1 MPGKRGRPKKTE
13 KTEKVWTDKSEE
25 KEYINKKL
33 GNISNLQD
41 EINSMLDEI
50 DTLPQ
55 DLIPPKDLLPG
66 LDFEY
71 SKYDYEK
78 DIEMIKED
86 AAETLEC
93 LSSLYLNDTLMR
105 KKNVM
110 SIIKNDAETI
120 SDIKFSLSCAKRGLV
135 NCMKQIDA
143 GANDPE
149 MHVAVNAYQKEIR
162 DSSKM
167 INDLSTKMK
176 SFYKELRD
184 EYEHKE
190 INEQQKVEEQ
200 QSQIEEQK
208 VSDDLVIFDQ
218 RKWNKI
224 IEDFKKDPT
233 LLQGQ
238 GFGTGGISPSGSVN
252 QEPFSN
258 P

>member
-1 MPGKRGRPKKTE
+1 MATKGRPKKTKDE
-13 KTEKVWTDKSEE
+13 WDKKENTEV
-25 KEYINKKL
+25 INKKL

-41 EINSMLDEI
+41 EINLMLDEI
-50 DTLPQ
+50 NTLPE

-71 SKYDYEK
+71 SKYDYDR

-86 AAETLEC
+86 AKETLEC
-93 LSSLYLNDTLMR
+93 LSSLYLNDELMN

-143 GANDPE
+143 GANDPD

-167 INDLSTKMK
+167 INDLQGKMK

-184 EYEHKE
+184 EYVHKE
-190 INEQQKVEEQ
+190 IIEQQKSEEEKEIQ
-200 QSQIEEQK
+200 QLEK
-208 VSDDLVIFDQ
+208 KDDLVIFDQ
-218 RKWNKI
+218 RKWNKLI
-224 IEDFKKDPT
+224 DDFKKDPT
-233 LLQGQ
+233 LLGGQ
-238 GFGTGGISPSGSVN
+238 IFGT
-252 QEPFSN
+252 
-258 P
+258 

>member
-1 MPGKRGRPKKTE
+1 MAGKRGRPKKTE
-13 KTEKVWTDKSEE
+13 SKVKDNWDKTEE
-25 KEYINKKL
+25 KEFINKKL
-33 GNISNLQD
+33 GSIADLQD
-41 EINSMLDEI
+41 EITSMLDEI
-50 DTLPQ
+50 NTLPE

-71 SKYDYEK
+71 TKYDYEK

-86 AAETLEC
+86 AKETLEC
-93 LSSLYLNDTLMR
+93 LSSLYLSMEQMK

-162 DSSKM
+162 DSAKM
-167 INDLSTKMK
+167 INDLQAKMK

-184 EYEHKE
+184 EYTHKE
-190 INEQQKVEEQ
+190 INEQQKVDEQKEQ
-200 QSQIEEQK
+200 QQLTEK
-208 VSDDLVIFDQ
+208 KDDVQIFDQ
-218 RKWNKI
+218 RKMNKI
-224 IEDFKKDPT
+224 IEELQKDPT
-233 LLQGQ
+233 LLKNLDI
-238 GFGTGGISPSGSVN
+238 FGEN
-252 QEPFSN
+252 KKD
-258 P
+258 

>member
-1 MPGKRGRPKKTE
+1 MAAKRGRPKKTE
-13 KTEKVWTDKSEE
+13 MDAYDV
-25 KEYINKKL
+25 KENKDFINKKL

-55 DLIPPKDLLPG
+55 DLMPPKDLLPG

-71 SKYDYEK
+71 TKYDYEK
-78 DIEMIKED
+78 DVEMIKED
-86 AAETLEC
+86 AKETLEC
-93 LSSLYLNDTLMR
+93 LSSLYLNDDLMR

-143 GANDPE
+143 GANDPD

-167 INDLSTKMK
+167 INDLQAKMK

-184 EYEHKE
+184 EYVHKE
-190 INEQQKVEEQ
+190 I
-200 QSQIEEQK
+200 IEQK
-208 VSDDLVIFDQ
+208 KAEEEKEIEILDKKDDLIIFDQ
-218 RKWNKI
+218 RKWNKLI
-224 IEDFKKDPT
+224 DDFKKDPT
-233 LLQGQ
+233 LLNGQ
-238 GFGTGGISPSGSVN
+238 MFGTDGKS
-252 QEPFSN
+252 
-258 P
+258 

>member
-1 MPGKRGRPKKTE
+1 MR
-13 KTEKVWTDKSEE
+13 SQA
-25 KEYINKKL
+25 
-33 GNISNLQD
+33 SA
-41 EINSMLDEI
+41 
-50 DTLPQ
+50 Q

-86 AAETLEC
+86 AKETLDC
-93 LSSLYLNDTLMR
+93 LSSLYLNDELMR

-167 INDLSTKMK
+167 INDLQGKMK
-176 SFYKELRD
+176 LFYKELRD
-184 EYEHKE
+184 EYVHKE
-190 INEQQKVEEQ
+190 INEQQKAEEAAAT
-200 QSQIEEQK
+200 QIEQK

-224 IEDFKKDPT
+224 IDEFKKDPT
-233 LLQGQ
+233 LLEGKT
-238 GFGTGGISPSGSVN
+238 FGTGGSIN
-252 QEPFSN
+252 QAPAV
-258 P
+258 

>member
-1 MPGKRGRPKKTE
+1 MAAKRGRPKKGSQVKDDWDKKE
-13 KTEKVWTDKSEE
+13 ETDF
-25 KEYINKKL
+25 INKKL
-33 GNISNLQD
+33 GNISSLQD
-41 EINSMLDEI
+41 EITSMLSEI
-50 DTLPQ
+50 DSLPQ
-55 DLIPPKDLLPG
+55 DLMPPKDLLPG
-66 LDFEY
+66 IDFEY

-78 DIEMIKED
+78 DVEMIKED
-86 AAETLEC
+86 AKETLDC
-93 LSSLYLNDTLMR
+93 LSSLYLNDQLMK
-105 KKNVM
+105 KKNVR

-167 INDLSTKMK
+167 INDLQAKMK

-184 EYEHKE
+184 EYTHKE
-190 INEQQKVEEQ
+190 INEQLKAEEEALQVED
-200 QSQIEEQK
+200 K
-208 VSDDLVIFDQ
+208 KGSDDLIIFDQ
-218 RKWNKI
+218 RKWNKV
-224 IEDFKKDPT
+224 IEEFKKDPT

-238 GFGTGGISPSGSVN
+238 VFGSGGGSTN
-252 QEPFSN
+252 QAPFGN

>member
-1 MPGKRGRPKKTE
+1 MAGKRGRPKKSVE
-13 KTEKVWTDKSEE
+13 LDAYDV
-25 KEYINKKL
+25 KENKDFINKKL

-41 EINSMLDEI
+41 EINSMLNEI

-55 DLIPPKDLLPG
+55 DLMSPKDLLPG

-71 SKYDYEK
+71 TKYDYEK
-78 DIEMIKED
+78 DVEMIKED
-86 AAETLEC
+86 AKETLEC
-93 LSSLYLNDTLMR
+93 LSSLYLNENLMR

-167 INDLSTKMK
+167 INDLQGKMK

-184 EYEHKE
+184 EYDHKE
-190 INEQQKVEEQ
+190 IIEQKKVEEEKE
-200 QSQIEEQK
+200 IEILDK
-208 VSDDLVIFDQ
+208 KDDLIIFDQ
-218 RKWNKI
+218 RKWNKLI
-224 IEDFKKDPT
+224 DEFKKDPT
-233 LLQGQ
+233 LLNGQ
-238 GFGTGGISPSGSVN
+238 IFGTDGKSTT
-252 QEPFSN
+252 
-258 P
+258 